1 MKLTTKRSSYQ
12 LPPLGKG
19 QQGEQREEVGTIKIR
34 TLNKD
39 PHGADIQISEEKMLL
54 TGPGV

>member
-1 MKLTTKRSSYQ
+1 MKLTTKGSSYQ